1 MFNMVLSNYSMPD
14 SSKLN
19 SSTTS
24 SRKSTKKT
32 EKIKEKPPSP
42 KKEPI
47 DKELEA
53 SIISQKELEEKEYQR
68 EMHEK
73 KLKEA
78 LEEKKYRDISVRISP
93 QENFFCLAVDGSQTS
108 KDAFEIILAEFFP
121 RIHDSVLI
129 CPHIYNNTQDENFNW
144 RYQKQYVIDYYKTRL
159 ITSIADRQGYLI
171 IQDRDL
177 YKVHEIEQA
186 YKIAEVNNT
195 KYFFCGYDGLREQ
208 GLKPSRIDVGLEYL
222 LGESKV
228 PVIIM
233 KDKHKR
239 GVKNQGYKWLLI
251 MDRSNSDCLKVLDLF
266 LPLMDKDKDRIY
278 GLTLMP
284 PFVAFDDIKAPFYEK
299 MKELN
304 FFEGE
309 QFEYSFREY
318 KSNPVPIL
326 TEFVNHNPEHYFDFV
341 IFLNNPAKFKMQK
354 KECHTF
360 KYIKLLFANICFCN
374 FAYLEGYD
382 YNVISK
388 LPNEIDERKYL
399 DQFNKIDAEDI
410 KKAMGKEDKDE
421 NKIEEDEKGTN
432 IDDGVIPSEIYG
444 VSHGQFVEMK
454 KPKENNSIKTATNN
468 NKNIPASN
476 NNNKADNKKPVQPK
490 KSNVTTSK
498 TNTFGSKNTKS
509 STNSTTS
516 SRYNKGKPGKK

>member
-1 MFNMVLSNYSMPD
+1 MVLSNYSMPD
-14 SSKLN
+14 SSKMN
-19 SSTTS
+19 SSTA
-24 SRKSTKKT
+24 SRSSTKKT
-32 EKIKEKPPSP
+32 SKKKEIKEPSP
-42 KKEPI
+42 SPEKEKI

-53 SIISQKELEEKEYQR
+53 SIISKKELEEQEYQKEIR
-68 EMHEK
+68 EK

-93 QENFFCLAVDGSQTS
+93 QENFFCLSVDGSQTS
-108 KDAFEIILAEFFP
+108 KDAFEIILKEFLP

-144 RYQKQYVIDYYKTRL
+144 RYQKQYVIEYYKTRL

-171 IQDRDL
+171 IQDRDA

-186 YKIAEVNNT
+186 YKIAEVNET

-222 LGESKV
+222 LGESKI
-228 PVIIM
+228 PVLVM

-239 GVKNQGYKWLLI
+239 GVKNQGYKWLLL

-266 LPLMDKDKDRIY
+266 LPLIDKDIDRIY

-284 PFVAFDDIKAPFYEK
+284 PYVAFDDIKAPFYEK

-318 KSNPVPIL
+318 KTNPVPIL
-326 TEFVNHNPEHYFDFV
+326 TEFVNHNTEHYFDFV
-341 IFLNNPAKFKMQK
+341 IFLNNPAKFKTQK

-360 KYIKLLFANICFCN
+360 KYIKLLFANIGFCN
-374 FAYLEGYD
+374 YAYLEGYD

-399 DQFNKIDAEDI
+399 DQFSKIEAEDI
-410 KKAMGKEDKDE
+410 KNAIGKNDNEENKDE
-421 NKIEEDEKGTN
+421 NGPIK
-432 IDDGVIPSEIYG
+432 SEIYTISQG
-444 VSHGQFVEMK
+444 HVYEMNKSKQNNAKDNNMNAKANDK
-454 KPKENNSIKTATNN
+454 KEIAK
-468 NKNIPASN
+468 KNTPST
-476 NNNKADNKKPVQPK
+476 K
-490 KSNVTTSK
+490 KSNI
-498 TNTFGSKNTKS
+498 GTKS
-509 STNSTTS
+509 NNIGTKNSKGNFGVNKYS
-516 SRYNKGKPGKK
+516 KGKTGKK

>member
-1 MFNMVLSNYSMPD
+1 MVLSNYSMPD
-14 SSKLN
+14 SSKMN
-19 SSTTS
+19 SSTASRS
-24 SRKSTKKT
+24 STQKITTKV
-32 EKIKEKPPSP
+32 KETPPSP
-42 KKEPI
+42 KKEEKI

-53 SIISQKELEEKEYQR
+53 SIISKKELEEQEFQKEQR
-68 EMHEK
+68 EK

-108 KDAFEIILAEFFP
+108 KDAFEIILKEFLP

-144 RYQKQYVIDYYKTRL
+144 RYQKQYVIEYYKTRL
-159 ITSIADRQGYLI
+159 ITSIADHQGYLI
-171 IQDRDL
+171 IQDRDA

-186 YKIAEVNNT
+186 YKIAEVNES

-222 LGESKV
+222 LGESKI
-228 PVIIM
+228 PVLIM

-239 GVKNQGYKWLLI
+239 GVKNQGFKWLLL

-266 LPLMDKDKDRIY
+266 LPLIDKDIDRIY

-284 PFVAFDDIKAPFYEK
+284 PYVAFDDIKAPFYEK

-318 KSNPVPIL
+318 KTNPVPIL

-341 IFLNNPAKFKMQK
+341 IFLNNPAKFKTQK

-360 KYIKLLFANICFCN
+360 KYIKLLFANIAFCN
-374 FAYLEGYD
+374 YAYLEGYD
-382 YNVISK
+382 SNVISK

-399 DQFNKIDAEDI
+399 DQFSKIEDKDI
-410 KKAMGKEDKDE
+410 NKAMGKNENSINNEDNNNDEDNKDDIAI
-421 NKIEEDEKGTN
+421 K
-432 IDDGVIPSEIYG
+432 SEIYTI
-444 VSHGQFVEMK
+444 SKGQFYEMNK
-454 KPKENNSIKTATNN
+454 SKQDNSSVNTNMT
-468 NKNIPASN
+468 K
-476 NNNKADNKKPVQPK
+476 
-490 KSNVTTSK
+490 TTSK
-498 TNTFGSKNTKS
+498 DNNANKKVDTKKNQPPAKKTNIGTKPSNIGTKNTKGNVG
-509 STNSTTS
+509 TNKFNT
-516 SRYNKGKPGKK
+516 KGKTGKK